1 MENFDDQQE
10 LVGKIREAMQQ
21 NWHEVVR
28 LYETDPNAQS
38 TKISTSGYTALHVA
52 VADGKDDI
60 VYKLVASIK
69 SHISTIISE
78 DMTKSSLPSSYQD
91 YYEDDNRDVMMF
103 RTEVEQVAN
112 ASSSPLG
119 IQNEKGNT
127 ALHLAA
133 AIGNVPMCISIMSSL
148 DLDQDYYRSLIEIK
162 NEKGETPLFLAAKHG
177 KKNAFL
183 YLNSFLMMKSTSTQS
198 KSNDACC
205 RRDNGDTILHCAIN
219 GEFFD
224 LAFQIIKSY
233 KHLASTN
240 NINVEGKAPL
250 HVLAD
255 KPSAFK
261 SAIKLGIWKSIIY
274 KCIDVKNLKKNA
286 KPDETPSRIPRDE
299 IKYPQNYT
307 VLFTFFHYLWKLVKI
322 VTVFNSHTKSPRGG
336 DHNGIKVEKQKDQNP
351 ANNTTFTCFDFLR
364 KLVKIETE
372 KITDAQKQV
381 DEENQGN
388 LVVPK
393 NYMVAFKFAK
403 LLHRS
408 LLSLMGPGHGW
419 IISLRKLKEKHT
431 WSLQVLNELLNNNN
445 IYKFEDNGYQAPI
458 NANKNDY
465 EDLNSAFLEAKKKED
480 PKYVKKKV
488 VKKRETAMLIAARN
502 GITEMVKRI
511 LEKFPVAIYDSNED
525 EKNVVLLALEYKQ
538 VKLYTFLLQQFS
550 KNESIFRKV
559 DKHGNGALHITAAN
573 TDQGNMQRWPI
584 PGDALQMQWEIKWN
598 KFVRNSMPENF
609 FVEYNDKGETPET
622 IFTKDHKNLVKSGS
636 EWMSKTAESCSLV
649 AALIATV
656 AFATSTSLP
665 GGTNEEN
672 GKPMLA
678 NQPAFRV
685 FAVASLIALSFSVT
699 SLVMFLTILTSRFSE
714 NNFEKILPWK
724 LLMGLTS
731 LFLAIVSMIIAFCAG
746 HFFVLNDSIKVAAFP
761 VYAVTAIPIS
771 FFAAAQFPLYVDLV
785 FATFASPFGNPQ
797 NIIDPE

>member
-1 MENFDDQQE
+1 
-10 LVGKIREAMQQ
+10 MQQ

-78 DMTKSSLPSSYQD
+78 DMTKSSLPSSYHD

-133 AIGNVPMCISIMSSL
+133 AI
-148 DLDQDYYRSLIEIK
+148 
-162 NEKGETPLFLAAKHG
+162 
-177 KKNAFL
+177 
-183 YLNSFLMMKSTSTQS
+183 
-198 KSNDACC
+198 
-205 RRDNGDTILHCAIN
+205 
-219 GEFFD
+219 D

-274 KCIDVKNLKKNA
+274 KCI
-286 KPDETPSRIPRDE
+286 
-299 IKYPQNYT
+299 
-307 VLFTFFHYLWKLVKI
+307 
-322 VTVFNSHTKSPRGG
+322 
-336 DHNGIKVEKQKDQNP
+336 KVEKQKDQNP
-351 ANNTTFTCFDFLR
+351 ANNTTFTCFNFLR
-364 KLVKIETE
+364 KLVKI
-372 KITDAQKQV
+372 
-381 DEENQGN
+381 
-388 LVVPK
+388 
-393 NYMVAFKFAK
+393 
-403 LLHRS
+403 
-408 LLSLMGPGHGW
+408 
-419 IISLRKLKEKHT
+419 
-431 WSLQVLNELLNNNN
+431 
-445 IYKFEDNGYQAPI
+445 
-458 NANKNDY
+458 
-465 EDLNSAFLEAKKKED
+465 AKKKED

-538 VKLYTFLLQQFS
+538 
-550 KNESIFRKV
+550 
-559 DKHGNGALHITAAN
+559 
-573 TDQGNMQRWPI
+573 
-584 PGDALQMQWEIKWN
+584 
-598 KFVRNSMPENF
+598 FVRNSMPENF